1 MPRLVRQLRKR
12 VFEFVGNFLRAVRNT
27 VTNETRGSSSASRF
41 ASRVRLNT
49 IRGQNRGAVTAT
61 GKFHPLG
68 TTPFDSETRIP
79 EDGIKPV
86 KGKALRLEKP
96 EGVVFRSRT
105 YTKFAGQTVERTG
118 FFSEALREN
127 FSRERPGGIVLVST
141 FLGKFAQGVVSVAG
155 GYFRRAGFR
164 VRRR

>member
-1 MPRLVRQLRKR
+1 MPRLVRQLRRR
-12 VFEFVGNFLRAVRNT
+12 VTEFVGNFLRAVRIT
-27 VTNETRGSSSASRF
+27 VTNETRGSGSASRF
-41 ASRVRLNT
+41 SRRVRLNT
-49 IRGQNRGAVTAT
+49 LRGQRRGAITAT

-68 TTPFDSETRIP
+68 TTPFDSKTRIP
-79 EDGIKPV
+79 DDGIKPV

-127 FSRERPGGIVLVST
+127 FSRERAGGTRLVDT
-141 FLGKFAQGVVSVAG
+141 FLGKFARGVISVAG